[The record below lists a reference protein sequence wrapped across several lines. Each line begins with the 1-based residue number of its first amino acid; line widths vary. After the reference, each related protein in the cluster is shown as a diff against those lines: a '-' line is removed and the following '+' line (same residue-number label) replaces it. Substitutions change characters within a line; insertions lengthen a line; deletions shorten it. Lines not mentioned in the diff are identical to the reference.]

1 MLSSLKDSII
11 ALLEAAGLVR
21 VLFQLFHTNYSA
33 PNVVFDHQSQLNYQS
48 KSQHQSKPFLPRQA
62 AVAWWWWWCL
72 QCLPDRNVITWGL
85 WWYDGPSVPG
95 SISPPPLPPPP
106 LRSTTYCS
114 QCINLSRILANL
126 INQEMQKY
134 PRNTNKHF
142 HSGIV
147 FPKHSTLCPD
157 YTIIQSRPPLRSEPE
172 LLQFTFLTRFCSRF
186 ECWPHWDWEIYWE
199 LWAVS
204 VAQITIIIIMMIQAA
219 AIWHSL
225 TK

>member
-1 MLSSLKDSII
+1 MVWWPL
-11 ALLEAAGLVR
+11 GPWQY
-21 VLFQLFHTNYSA
+21 QL
-33 PNVVFDHQSQLNYQS
+33 
-48 KSQHQSKPFLPRQA
+48 
-62 AVAWWWWWCL
+62 
-72 QCLPDRNVITWGL
+72 
-85 WWYDGPSVPG
+85 
-95 SISPPPLPPPP
+95 PPLPPPP
-106 LRSTTYCS
+106 LRSTTYFS

-186 ECWPHWDWEIYWE
+186 WMLASLRLRNILRVVGCQCSSDYNNNNNDDTGCCNLAFFNKIK
-199 LWAVS
+199 
-204 VAQITIIIIMMIQAA
+204 QIRMRKAA
-219 AIWHSL
+219 AQSWWGNQHRNNEKRREGNTSSIRRVNIIDCMEGGGG
-225 TK
+225 